1 MTEGDKVEL
10 TPEQVGE
17 AFRTIMLEENH
28 NFLEEDLVTLA
39 NTFVKAAAPMIA
51 KLERDKCIEVARAV
65 NYLVAE
71 RIEQIRGQE

>member
-1 MTEGDKVEL
+1 MESLEL

-17 AFRTIMLEENH
+17 AFRTIMLEENY

-39 NTFVKAAAPMIA
+39 NAFVKFAAPLIA
-51 KLERDKCIEVARAV
+51 KVERDKCLEIAKSV
-65 NYLVAE
+65 NHLVAT

>member
-17 AFRTIMLEENH
+17 AFRTIMLEENY
-28 NFLEEDLVTLA
+28 NFLEKDLVTLA

-51 KLERDKCIEVARAV
+51 KVERDKCVDIARSVNHFVAT
-65 NYLVAE
+65 
-71 RIEQIRGQE
+71 RIEQVRGRE